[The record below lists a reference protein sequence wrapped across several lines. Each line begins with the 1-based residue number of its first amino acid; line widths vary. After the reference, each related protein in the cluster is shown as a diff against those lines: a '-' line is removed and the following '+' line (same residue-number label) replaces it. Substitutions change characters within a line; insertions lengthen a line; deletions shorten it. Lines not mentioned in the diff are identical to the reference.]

1 MFMKTTK
8 LFLAVL
14 CSPIL
19 LMAWLGDV
27 CARLLYQS
35 MDGTRLGQF
44 VALHCYIISGICFPI
59 GDLGYIGFSY
69 DIGDPAQIAG
79 AWMTLPAHFLLG
91 LFGDRE
97 PFILSLL
104 ERTRNMI
111 GQDLATLRKAEKII
125 RKLLTF
131 HYLIIPCAWILLAC
145 NGAGIAQSAAHS
157 IIDHPEGWMRNVPQ
171 FLLGIMVCLGC
182 LGLSYYVKRMQ
193 KRQGISDDARAKHII
208 RAEKVGRFAV
218 SLLTGAS
225 LYTLFVGFVTPSL
238 WLLLVSTPAFTL
250 GNLCQIYVAKQ
261 VKS

>member
-1 MFMKTTK
+1 
-8 LFLAVL
+8 
-14 CSPIL
+14 
-19 LMAWLGDV
+19 
-27 CARLLYQS
+27 
-35 MDGTRLGQF
+35 
-44 VALHCYIISGICFPI
+44 
-59 GDLGYIGFSY
+59 
-69 DIGDPAQIAG
+69 
-79 AWMTLPAHFLLG
+79 
-91 LFGDRE
+91 
-97 PFILSLL
+97 
-104 ERTRNMI
+104 
-111 GQDLATLRKAEKII
+111 
-125 RKLLTF
+125 
-131 HYLIIPCAWILLAC
+131 
-145 NGAGIAQSAAHS
+145 
-157 IIDHPEGWMRNVPQ
+157 MRNVPQ